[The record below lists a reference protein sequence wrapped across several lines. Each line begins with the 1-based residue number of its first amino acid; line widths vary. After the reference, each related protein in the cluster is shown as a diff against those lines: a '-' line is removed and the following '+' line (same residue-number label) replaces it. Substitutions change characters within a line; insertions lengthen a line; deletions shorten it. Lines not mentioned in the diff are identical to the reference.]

1 MPRSCRL
8 HPGPSLATLL
18 VAMGVGCT
26 EYGITNGDRNT
37 GGGSPDVLV
46 DPTSSATTACGAT
59 TTTVTIANQ
68 GDADL
73 AVLGLDLVGQGW
85 SLLDAPAL
93 PLTLSAGDAL
103 ALTLQG
109 EAAAAATST
118 AALTVTTDDSDQ
130 PVIDVS
136 LQVTGDAPPT
146 VSIVSPTDAD
156 VLASGPATLSGLVSD
171 AEDGN
176 SALSLTWASSVDG
189 ELYSGPPEADGS
201 STVEWAS
208 GRADGAHEISLA
220 VVDSC
225 GNSAVAV
232 VGVCQQAG
240 YVEDELSL
248 ESWQFE
254 GAARWDETNNWLE
267 LTEAV
272 ENVVGAAFQTG
283 STVTGDNVEIA
294 LNFWIGGG
302 SGADGLSLTALD
314 SSRATTFLG
323 GSGCGLGY
331 GGDASCTAGP
341 ALPGW
346 SLEVDTYFNDGH
358 DPTSQD
364 HLAFTFDGDVD
375 DPAVWVALPEMED
388 TGWHTM
394 TVSVAAPRLVV
405 AIDGTTWIDED
416 IDGFTSFPA
425 WVGFTAGTGS
435 LTNSHLID
443 SLEVIEYACPE

>member
-1 MPRSCRL
+1 MPCSRHVHLGRAVASIL
-8 HPGPSLATLL
+8 VLLAS
-18 VAMGVGCT
+18 GCS
-26 EYGITNGDRNT
+26 EYGIANGDRNT
-37 GGGSPDVLV
+37 GGGAPDALV
-46 DPTSSATTACGAT
+46 DPLSSVTTACGAT
-59 TTTVTIANQ
+59 STVVAITNQ
-68 GDADL
+68 GDANL
-73 AVLGLDLVGQGW
+73 EVQGLDLVGTGW

-93 PLTLSAGDAL
+93 PVTLAAGEQL

-109 EAAAAATST
+109 EAAAATTST
-118 AALTVTTDDSDQ
+118 ATLSVTTDDSDQ

-136 LQVTGDAPPT
+136 LQVTGDAPPA
-146 VSIVSPTDAD
+146 VSILSPTDAE
-156 VLASGPATLSGLVSD
+156 VLSGGAATLSGQVSD
-171 AEDGN
+171 AEDSN
-176 SALSLTWASSVDG
+176 SALTVTWASSVDG
-189 ELYSGPPEADGS
+189 ELYSGAPQADGS

-208 GRADGAHEISLA
+208 GRADGNHEISFA

-240 YVEDELSL
+240 YIEDELSL

-254 GAARWDETNNWLE
+254 GSAGWDETNGWLE
-267 LTEAV
+267 LTTAA
-272 ENVVGAAFQTG
+272 ENVVGTAFQTG
-283 STVTGDNVEIA
+283 TSVTGDNVEIA

-323 GSGCGLGY
+323 GTGCGLGY
-331 GGDASCTAGP
+331 GGDAVCTAGP

-346 SLEVDTYFNDGH
+346 SLEVDTYFNDGQ

-375 DPAVWVALPEMED
+375 DPAVWVALPEIED
-388 TGWHTM
+388 NGWHTM

-405 AIDGTTWIDED
+405 TIDGTDWIDED
-416 IDGFTSFPA
+416 VAGFTAFPA